1 MIKIII
7 KLKTIIIIQ
16 VNKEELDIAY
26 EILKIWYTK
35 GGEKEH
41 KRAREFEEEFNR
53 LGENTEKCKTFSVL
67 ITK

>member
-1 MIKIII
+1 MKF
-7 KLKTIIIIQ
+7 K
-16 VNKEELDIAY
+16 
-26 EILKIWYTK
+26 KIWYTK